1 VQLLVTAAG
10 TRLGIDL
17 PVMSLTFRHILL
29 ALVLLFS
36 QQAAQLHGLSHL
48 KRELAMAAGGEKKA
62 PPVGHPAEQCL
73 AFHAVDSVLP
83 GVAQPLTVH
92 CGVQDLVAAIS
103 LPVPFA
109 PRIVFE
115 SRAPPSFS

>member
-1 VQLLVTAAG
+1 
-10 TRLGIDL
+10 
-17 PVMSLTFRHILL
+17 MSQTFRHILL

-48 KRELAMAAGGEKKA
+48 KRELALATGGEKNA
-62 PPVGHPAEQCL
+62 PPIGHPAEQCL
-73 AFHAVDSVLP
+73 AFHAVDSALP
-83 GVAQPLTVH
+83 GVVQPLTLH
-92 CGVQDLVAAIS
+92 CGVQDLVAGFS
-103 LPVPFA
+103 LPIPFA